1 MVDNDLLKMII
12 GNRKNVTAKVPLTLG
27 SML

>member
-12 GNRKNVTAKVPLTLG
+12 GNHKNVTAKVPLCLG